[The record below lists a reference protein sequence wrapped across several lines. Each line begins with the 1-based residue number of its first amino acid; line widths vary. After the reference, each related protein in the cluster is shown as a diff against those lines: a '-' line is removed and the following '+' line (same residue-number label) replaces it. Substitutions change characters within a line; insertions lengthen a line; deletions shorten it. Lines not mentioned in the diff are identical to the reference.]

1 MYANYESCLM
11 VSRAIFC
18 YLGLSMA
25 GKRSWFSRTVNG
37 FVQKCLR
44 LSNSVR
50 EGTRGYRREQ
60 EGIGGYNRVWEGTGR
75 CGKVKEGMRGYKR
88 VQ

>member
-1 MYANYESCLM
+1 MYAIFENCLV

-44 LSNSVR
+44 LSNSVQ
-50 EGTRGYRREQ
+50 EGTRGYRRVQ
-60 EGIGGYNRVWEGTGR
+60 EGTG
-75 CGKVKEGMRGYKR
+75 GYRR
-88 VQ
+88 VQQGMGGYGRVREDAGR